1 MVERSRTSRYAPM
14 KFEANDWDR
23 FKEHVDGFFLS
34 LDAGEKEKLLH
45 DKEFRRFLLEN
56 IRVGHQCE
64 NLLAHFSRKEI
75 DDLFDDEFL
84 SMRDLDNVNLMSVV
98 YNRFAKKDVE
108 YLIDKNSGWI
118 DFKSIH
124 LVINKLQ
131 NEYRFK
137 IMDLALEDDFI
148 DQDDLDKIFANFFS
162 EPYNTEYVVDH
173 SVNAEQI
180 KWLEAK
186 LDDEEIASMFLRNK
200 GLNLSLD
207 PENRYRLYENVD
219 FNELDNRYDK
229 DILLS
234 LLHSAI
240 DRSVK
245 LPDNILWNE
254 KFINLILKQDWNE
267 YKRLVANIKEINPK
281 VSKEI
286 ESRFNAEQDEYIE
299 EFMESDYDELM
310 SSENS
315 EIFDWKFRDR
325 VYHRYFNTSASDVYL
340 TACAIL
346 DSMHTLPGYK
356 EKFSRL
362 GIELI
367 ERMVSNIIVE
377 CKAKEFDNKTTSEID
392 RYNMNGL
399 KAIIE
404 ILQTRNDWREMFEKA
419 INLARQEFS
428 KNLVGEIYKPNS
440 DNATIIDNTPVID
453 ITEMKNFRLLVHDQ
467 KIYNIEEA
475 IPELDPILNRDVSM
489 SLLDNNHLHTYLSDP
504 GGEIDKYSVTFGYGY
519 VSAESILHAL
529 PEDAYTEYCSQ
540 NEHVKKEALISATS
554 QYVPTYIDIKSFLNQ
569 TDIMNEIK
577 VRAKVNG
584 VNNRGE
590 QAFMPGYILCRDE
603 IRDLDR
609 QVAEEYGIPIVY
621 IDTKRVEKSS
631 SPAYEPVITR
641 LVDKYTKVMLDDNSI
656 IK

>member
-1 MVERSRTSRYAPM
+1 MEYRRGTSRYAPM
-14 KFEANDWDR
+14 KGEAKDWEG
-23 FKEHVDGFFLS
+23 FKESMDKFFLS
-34 LDAGEKEKLLH
+34 LDEVEKEKLLH
-45 DKEFRRFLLEN
+45 DNEFRQFLLEN
-56 IRVGHQCE
+56 IRVGHNSE
-64 NLLAHFSRKEI
+64 YMISYLTRKDI
-75 DDLFDDEFL
+75 DNLFDEDFL
-84 SMRDLDNVNLMSVV
+84 SMKESANIDFMKTIYIQLDVV
-98 YNRFAKKDVE
+98 DVE
-108 YLIDKNSGWI
+108 YLIDKNIGWI
-118 DFKSIH
+118 DFKDIH
-124 LVINKLQ
+124 LTMSKLHD
-131 NEYRFK
+131 EYKFK

-148 DQDDLDKIFANFFS
+148 DQDDLDNIFAHFFS
-162 EPYNTEYVVDH
+162 EPYNTEYVVDY
-173 SVNAEQI
+173 SANAEQV
-180 KWLEAK
+180 KWLESK
-186 LDDEEIASMFLRNK
+186 LEDAEIASIFLRNK

-207 PENRYRLYENVD
+207 PENRCRLYENVN
-219 FNELDNRYDK
+219 FNELDNKYDK

-234 LLHSAI
+234 LLHHAL

-281 VSKEI
+281 VANEI
-286 ESRFNAEQDEYIE
+286 ESRFNEVQDEYIE
-299 EFMESDYDELM
+299 EFMESEYDELM

-315 EIFDWKFRDR
+315 DIFDWKFRDR

-356 EKFSRL
+356 EKFSRS

-367 ERMVSNIIVE
+367 ERMVGNIIVE
-377 CKAKEFDNKTTSEID
+377 CKAKEFNNKMASEID

-419 INLARQEFS
+419 ISLARQEFS
-428 KNLVGEIYKPNS
+428 KNLVGEIYRPNL

-453 ITEMKNFRLLVHDQ
+453 ITEMKDFRLLARSQGLFYLD
-467 KIYNIEEA
+467 EA
-475 IPELDPILNRDVSM
+475 IPRLDAGLKMDISM
-489 SLLDNNHLHTYLSDP
+489 SLFDNNHLSAFGDT
-504 GGEIDKYSVTFGYGY
+504 GGKLDKNEVIFGYSD

-529 PEDAYTEYCSQ
+529 PEDAFTNYCDRS
-540 NEHVKKEALISATS
+540 NYIKKEALISATS

-590 QAFMPGYILCRDE
+590 PAFMPSYILCRDE

-631 SPAYEPVITR
+631 SPAYEPVIRR